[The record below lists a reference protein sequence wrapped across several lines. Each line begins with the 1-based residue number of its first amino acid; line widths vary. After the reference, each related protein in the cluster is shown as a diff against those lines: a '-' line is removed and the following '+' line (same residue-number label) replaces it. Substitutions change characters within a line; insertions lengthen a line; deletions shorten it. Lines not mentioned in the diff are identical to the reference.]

1 MSSLHGKVVLIT
13 GAASGIGRATA
24 IAFAGEGA
32 TLVLLDRDADGLD
45 ALRSELASDGVTVT
59 ASETDVTDATQVDA
73 AHDEAARAH
82 GRIDVGVNNAGV
94 TFPTALT
101 HVTAEEEFDRV
112 IGVNLKGVWL
122 GMRAQLRHMD
132 AARSGAIV
140 NMASIAGIVGAP
152 GGAPYAASKQGIIG
166 LTRSAAI
173 EYALRGIRINAVAP
187 GMVET
192 PMLAEFERLADDP
205 SIPEAV
211 RNSHAMG
218 RCAQPPE
225 IAAAVVWLAGEGAS
239 FATGSVLTVDGGL
252 TVN

>member
-24 IAFAGEGA
+24 IAFAADDA
-32 TLVLLDRDADGLD
+32 TLVLLDRDADGLE
-45 ALRSELASDGVTVT
+45 ALRSELASGGVTVT
-59 ASETDVTDATQVDA
+59 ASVTDVTDAKQVDD
-73 AHDEAARAH
+73 AHDDAVRAH

-101 HVTAEEEFDRV
+101 HVTAEKEFDRV
-112 IGVNLKGVWL
+112 IAVNLKGVWL

-173 EYALRGIRINAVAP
+173 EYARRGIRINAVAP

-211 RNSHAMG
+211 RNSHALG
-218 RCAQPPE
+218 RCAQPQE
-225 IAAAVVWLAGEGAS
+225 IAAAVVWLAGDGAS

>member
-13 GAASGIGRATA
+13 GAASGIGRASA

-32 TLVLLDRDADGLD
+32 TLVLLDRDTDGLEL
-45 ALRSELASDGVTVT
+45 LRSELASGGVTVT
-59 ASETDVTDATQVDA
+59 ASVTDVTDAKRVDA
-73 AHDEAARAH
+73 AHDEAVHAH

-132 AARSGAIV
+132 AARSGVIV

-173 EYALRGIRINAVAP
+173 EYARRGIRINAVAP

-211 RNSHAMG
+211 RNSHALG
-218 RCAQPPE
+218 RCAQPQE
-225 IAAAVVWLAGEGAS
+225 IAAAVVWLAGDGAS